1 MSTFLRFRTP
11 KQESLNEVLTSVLMI
26 ARRLRFARRQP
37 AVKCDSGARPLPKM
51 PRSARAIRE
60 LRPKIPGG
68 RVGPIN
74 NRIAPVRVPKLLR
87 KSCNRFRPP
96 LCKRSNRVLC
106 KRVSVFKKPKI
117 SRPQCVEPGHR
128 PSSATSIVSMPSVSV
143 VRPSYVRRAVYM
155 ARKAGGV
162 ENPPALQ
169 DGRDCPSMGTIFP
182 PPLKK
187 LKCPWQAALLF
198 RDAPGF
204 FRYAE
209 RCRVEP
215 GVLEACFRP
224 AIGKR
229 CATSKPQALASGFV
243 SAFVLFAVEKQAQYY
258 GVDTLFVLVEFFT
271 KLRLRGPTVPGVARW
286 ALKVYEEILSLVL
299 PLYRPAVAAVTSRD
313 RSAVPKP
320 VKQAPMLDFQLI

>member
-1 MSTFLRFRTP
+1 
-11 KQESLNEVLTSVLMI
+11 
-26 ARRLRFARRQP
+26 
-37 AVKCDSGARPLPKM
+37 
-51 PRSARAIRE
+51 
-60 LRPKIPGG
+60 
-68 RVGPIN
+68 
-74 NRIAPVRVPKLLR
+74 
-87 KSCNRFRPP
+87 
-96 LCKRSNRVLC
+96 
-106 KRVSVFKKPKI
+106 
-117 SRPQCVEPGHR
+117 
-128 PSSATSIVSMPSVSV
+128 
-143 VRPSYVRRAVYM
+143 M

-320 VKQAPMLDFQLI
+320 VKQAPMLDFQLILDLERLAVNDGMPMGMRFCASAYMLMVFAPLRFSDFKAVFELWTSDTAICGRSIDSKLKRRPIITRSTPLVGIESKGKRVAPYSRFGPPQ